1 MGKNLPIALLIAG
14 LVTTVLVILAA
25 GFAAVYHSVAMVG
38 IGGFA
43 ALCCYALLPLSLSA
57 SAWSHL
63 LPCVERVQFRY
74 FVLARLVRDSA
85 SSLSLMPAASTMTL
99 AARAMIARGVLP
111 AYAVASVAVDA
122 TTQALGQ
129 IAFLVLGVVL
139 CLTRPEERA
148 ELVPI
153 ETVAPALLL
162 VALAGGIT
170 LLMVFD
176 KHGGRLGRNLYRYA
190 FPSIEID
197 DSFRGAKYE
206 LYASYDRLALAAALH
221 LAAWIASGIGTY
233 IALRLMGSGIHV
245 QDALAIEAFACAI
258 RTLGGGVPAA
268 LGVQEAGYAL
278 LSILFG
284 QPAEFGVAV
293 SLLRRGRE
301 FLTAVPALLYWR
313 ITSGGNSTAKA
324 H

>member
-1 MGKNLPIALLIAG
+1 MGKNLPVALFTAG

-25 GFAAVYHSVAMVG
+25 GFTAVYHSVAMVG

-74 FVLARLVRDSA
+74 FALARLVRDSA
-85 SSLSLMPAASTMTL
+85 SSLSLGPAASTITL

-122 TTQALGQ
+122 TAQALGQ
-129 IAFLVLGVVL
+129 TAFLVLGVVL
-139 CLTRPEERA
+139 CLTRPDESA
-148 ELVPI
+148 DFLPI
-153 ETVAPALLL
+153 ESVGPALVL
-162 VALAGGIT
+162 VAIAGIT
-170 LLMVFD
+170 LLMVFN
-176 KHGGRLGRNLYRYA
+176 KHGGGLGRNLYGYA

-206 LYASYDRLALAAALH
+206 LYASYGRFALSAALH
-221 LAAWIASGIGTY
+221 LAAWIASGMGTY
-233 IALRLMGSGIHV
+233 IALRLMGSGIRV

-258 RTLGGGVPAA
+258 RTLGAGVPAA

-278 LSILFG
+278 LAFLFG
-284 QPAEFGVAV
+284 EPTAFGVAV
-293 SLLRRGRE
+293 SLLKRARE
-301 FLTAVPALLYWR
+301 FLTAAPALLYWR
-313 ITSGGNSTAKA
+313 MTDGGNTTAKA